1 MNGIPAYGLENFWVV
16 KDEEGNIVAC
26 AGLWDC
32 SEIKEVS
39 MTKSQET
46 AGYFRNGLPYNR
58 IGHGPRIL
66 VVFQGLLFENKP
78 LTGLMAWF
86 MLSVY
91 KFLKHEYT
99 TYIVTRK
106 PGLPD
111 GYSMQNMANDY
122 AVIIREEFT
131 PPVDV
136 IGLSTGGSIALYF
149 AADHP
154 DLVRKLVIHSSAYTL
169 GDAARKTQMRVG
181 YLAHQRKWREACA
194 VFLDL
199 MVPRN
204 RFGKIAVLLG
214 SLLMSSTA
222 PNDPSDL
229 IVTVEAEDK
238 HDFKDRLAEI
248 TAPTLVIAGDQDP
261 FYTEMLFRET
271 AEGIPNAR
279 LILYAGKGHA
289 PTGKQFGRDVLGFLM
304 DDMPDY

>member
-1 MNGIPAYGLENFWVV
+1 
-16 KDEEGNIVAC
+16 
-26 AGLWDC
+26 
-32 SEIKEVS
+32 

-66 VVFQGLLFENKP
+66 VIFQGLLFENKP
-78 LTGLMAWF
+78 LTGLSAWF
-86 MLSVY
+86 MLSMY
-91 KFLKHEYT
+91 KFLKQDYT
-99 TYIVTRK
+99 IYSVTRK

-111 GYSMQNMANDY
+111 GYSMQNMADDY
-122 AVIIREEFT
+122 AVMIKGEFA

-136 IGLSTGGSIALYF
+136 IGLSTGGSIALHF

-154 DLVRKLVIHSSAYTL
+154 DLVRRLVIHSSAYTL
-169 GDAARKTQMRVG
+169 GDAAKKVQIRVG
-181 YLAHQRKWREACA
+181 DLASQRKWREASA
-194 VFLDL
+194 VLLGF
-199 MVPRN
+199 MFSRN

-238 HDFKDRLAEI
+238 HDFKERLGDI

-261 FYTEMLFRET
+261 FYSETLFRET

-279 LILYAGKGHA
+279 LILYAEKGHA
-289 PTGKQFGRDVLGFLM
+289 PAGKQFGRDVLDFLTE
-304 DDMPDY
+304 DITKR